1 MQVAIAYIPEDT
13 TEADVAQFC
22 AAFSSVDRVEVAASA
37 SDQHPRVAIVSV
49 DDPDEATAA
58 IVALDT
64 TEFLGHLVR
73 VRKASPTDLSQI
85 ATPGEQPGSTEW
97 LGAGKRPPI
106 DLGEFGE
113 LLDTRPGGSRQ
124 AAHALWGMGRVGL
137 YGAGAIL
144 LLTGYIAQGIAT
156 SALGIGRRACQT
168 AGWRDPA
175 LGWRSTDAAGH
186 G

>member
-37 SDQHPRVAIVSV
+37 SDQHPKVAIVSV
-49 DDPDEATAA
+49 GDPDEATAA
-58 IVALDT
+58 IAALDT

-73 VRKASPTDLSQI
+73 VREASPTDLNQI
-85 ATPGEQPGSTEW
+85 PDPGEQPATTEW
-97 LGAGKRPPI
+97 LGTGKRPRI

-113 LLDTRPGGSRQ
+113 LLDTSPGGSRQ
-124 AAHALWGMGRVGL
+124 AAYALWGIGRVGL
-137 YGAGAIL
+137 YGAGTIL
-144 LLTGYIAQGIAT
+144 LLTGFFAQGIAT
-156 SALGIGRRACQT
+156 AALGIGHSACQT
-168 AGWRDPA
+168 AGWRHPA
-175 LGWRSTDAAGH
+175 PGWRSTDAAGP